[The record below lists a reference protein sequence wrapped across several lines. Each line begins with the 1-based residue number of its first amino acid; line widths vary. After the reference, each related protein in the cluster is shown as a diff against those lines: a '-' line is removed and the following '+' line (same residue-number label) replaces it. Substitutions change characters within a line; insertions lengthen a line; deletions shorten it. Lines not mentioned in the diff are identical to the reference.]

1 MNDSQIVEL
10 YWQRSESAI
19 SETSLKYD
27 RFCHTIAYNIL
38 FSEEDSEECVNDTWL
53 RAWYTIPPQYPSKL
67 SAFLGRITRNLSLDR
82 LKSRYA
88 LKRAGSEATLALDEL
103 AECIPAR
110 VSIEAA
116 LEAQELGGLL
126 NRFLEGMEPS
136 ARKILIRRY
145 WFLSPV
151 KEIASAYGISESSVK
166 VTLHRTR
173 AKLREYLEKEGVAI

>member
-1 MNDSQIVEL
+1 MNDLQIVEL
-10 YWQRSESAI
+10 YWRRSESAI
-19 SETSLKYD
+19 SETSLKYE

-53 RAWYTIPPQYPSKL
+53 KAWYSIPPNKPSKL

-82 LKSRYA
+82 LRSRYA
-88 LKRAGSEATLALDEL
+88 LKRSGSEATLALDEL

-110 VSIEAA
+110 AGIEAA
-116 LEAQELGGLL
+116 MEARELGGLL
-126 NRFLEGMEPS
+126 NGFLEEMEPV

-151 KEIASAYGISESSVK
+151 KEIASAYGVSESSVK

-173 AKLREYLEKEGVAI
+173 VKLREYLEKEGVVL